1 VRSILLRRLLP
12 VFLLNPAAA
21 RSAEVVISNDAS
33 VGGIPSTV
41 ANFFI
46 AGERA
51 ASTLTS
57 SCTGDV
63 VAAQVYWVS
72 QFGSA
77 PDSTELE
84 LAFFAAASFPVPG
97 PVLLNQG
104 GANARISGPVLSDG
118 VMNEFRLSRP
128 PNESGSD
135 EDPSRRRAVDRSR
148 AAILEWPQR
157 FAV

>member
-77 PDSTELE
+77 PDTGIAEPRWRQR
-84 LAFFAAASFPVPG
+84 AD
-97 PVLLNQG
+97 QW
-104 GANARISGPVLSDG
+104 ARV
-118 VMNEFRLSRP
+118 ERRC
-128 PNESGSD
+128 D
-135 EDPSRRRAVDRSR
+135 E
-148 AAILEWPQR
+148 
-157 FAV
+157 